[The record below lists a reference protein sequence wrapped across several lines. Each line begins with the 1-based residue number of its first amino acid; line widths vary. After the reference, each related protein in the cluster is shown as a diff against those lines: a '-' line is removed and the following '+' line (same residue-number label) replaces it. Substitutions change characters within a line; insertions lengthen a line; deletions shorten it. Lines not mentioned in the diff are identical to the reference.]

1 MKNHKKYEELIQG
14 YLDNALSNQ
23 EKKDL
28 KDHLKSCRIC
38 EEKLKERQN
47 LLERLRSK
55 KEEITCPDYLIDNIL
70 KNTTQKE
77 APTIIR
83 PTIIR
88 WKYFAVSAA
97 ALLIVFSTILF
108 NLENNEQLLTPIEIK
123 EPREKEVLAEVELS
137 KSKEISLDKKEIDV
151 SKSDK
156 PTVALPQG
164 VDKAPKASLSEKKV
178 VLGAAERT
186 REAPLSED
194 IQDLAAAEESQEKMP
209 VFSKAAKVPP
219 STEIKKDQLKEIPA
233 FKVEKDIKIESASP
247 KVLEYSILGGG
258 ISISTSEETRFVF
271 PEEGSVVGEAFE
283 IVLILENPTEIIEI
297 SLDGEK
303 ITNYTKEKDSNVIYI
318 GSDSIPPLEEGL
330 HYLSLVTSEEKSITF
345 YKEG

>member
-28 KDHLKSCRIC
+28 KNHLKSCRIC

-47 LLERLRSK
+47 LLKRLHSER
-55 KEEITCPDYLIDNIL
+55 EEISCPDYLIDNIL

-97 ALLIVFSTILF
+97 ALLIVFSTVLF
-108 NLENNEQLLTPIEIK
+108 NLENNKQLLTTREIEEIQGK
-123 EPREKEVLAEVELS
+123 ELSEEVEIS
-137 KSKEISLDKKEIDV
+137 KSKEISLDKREIDV
-151 SKSDK
+151 SKSEK
-156 PTVALPQG
+156 HTMARQKG
-164 VDKAPKASLSEKKV
+164 VGKAPKASLPEKKV
-178 VLGAAERT
+178 DFAEAGKT

-194 IQDLAAAEESQEKMP
+194 MQDFAAVEESQEKIP
-209 VFSKAAKVPP
+209 VLSKAAKTSP
-219 STEIKKDQLKEIPA
+219 SAAIKKDQFKETLA
-233 FKVEKDIKIESASP
+233 FEAEKDIDIERVSP
-247 KVLEYSILGGG
+247 KVLEHSILGNG
-258 ISISTSEETRFVF
+258 ISIRLSEETRFVF

>member
-47 LLERLRSK
+47 LLEKLRSER
-55 KEEITCPDYLIDNIL
+55 EEISCPDYLIDNIL

-97 ALLIVFSTILF
+97 ALLIVFSTVLF
-108 NLENNEQLLTPIEIK
+108 NIKDNNQILTTKEIK
-123 EPREKEVLAEVELS
+123 EIRGKELSEEVEIS
-137 KSKEISLDKKEIDV
+137 RSKEISLNKKKIDV
-151 SKSDK
+151 SKSEK
-156 PTVALPQG
+156 HTMARPKG
-164 VDKAPKASLSEKKV
+164 VDKAPKASLPEKKV
-178 VLGAAERT
+178 DFAAAEKP
-186 REAPLSED
+186 REIPLSED
-194 IQDLAAAEESQEKMP
+194 MSDFSEIKDLRAEIP
-209 VFSKAAKVPP
+209 VTSKAAKTPP
-219 STEIKKDQLKEIPA
+219 SGTIKRDQFKKTRTFEPDAKTATESL
-233 FKVEKDIKIESASP
+233 SP
-247 KVLEYSILGGG
+247 KVLEHSILGEG
-258 ISISTSEETRFVF
+258 ISIRLFEETRFVF